1 MRVVAPE
8 PVAAVRPQRDRRAAN
23 IEMLGLLAVSAVV
36 LFGIV
41 LTGLARIGR
50 LDEVAPQGSVIPLY
64 ALSSPADLEPA
75 LTMFDS
81 PRDRHRTALAI
92 YERAR
97 AADAL
102 DHVGALAGVG
112 SLSRAN
118 LQALKPRLD
127 RYNAELG
134 KYDAQ
139 LTDYSKRVDVYNGKC
154 GGTAPLPQD
163 KYRACLAEKGE
174 LAGRRVELDS
184 AKGSGSDR
192 AGHCRALD
200 RRIDG

>member
-118 LQALKPRLD
+118 LQALKPRLAV
-127 RYNAELG
+127 RSVE
-134 KYDAQ
+134 Q
-139 LTDYSKRVDVYNGKC
+139 
-154 GGTAPLPQD
+154 
-163 KYRACLAEKGE
+163 YRRG
-174 LAGRRVELDS
+174 LAGAVALFFGAFWLAHLFRRWRGRD
-184 AKGSGSDR
+184 DD
-192 AGHCRALD
+192 ALLLPALLLL
-200 RRIDG
+200 